1 MMNVISLDIPMP
13 LPPATRKEETHDR
26 IVRAA
31 ARSIRRQ
38 GYAGVGVADVMK
50 EAGLTHGGFYAHF
63 GSRTALLAEATDRAG
78 ADGVAALRGIALAAP
93 PGRGL
98 AALIDAYLSME
109 HVRAAEFGCPVAALG
124 CEVPRQDREVRAAA
138 GARIQDLLALIAE
151 LAPGRGAGRLQQA
164 QAVLAALVGTLM
176 LARAVD
182 DPQLSAAMLEAG
194 RKNLQAQIKA

>member
-1 MMNVISLDIPMP
+1 MT
-13 LPPATRKEETHDR
+13 PPPITRKEETHDR
-26 IVRAA
+26 IVRTA
-31 ARSIRRQ
+31 ARAIRRS

-63 GSRTALLAEATDRAG
+63 GSRTALLSEAADRAG
-78 ADGVAALRGIALAAP
+78 ADGVAALRGIAMAAP
-93 PGRGL
+93 PGRRL

-124 CEVPRQDREVRAAA
+124 CEVPRQDGEVRAAA
-138 GARIQDLLALIAE
+138 GARIQDLLALIEE
-151 LAPGRGAGRLQQA
+151 LTPGRGAGRLQQA
-164 QAVLAALVGTLM
+164 QAVLAGLVGTLV

-182 DPQLSAAMLEAG
+182 DAQLSAAMLEAG

>member
-93 PGRGL
+93 PGRGR
-98 AALIDAYLSME
+98 AAPIDAE
-109 HVRAAEFGCPVAALG
+109 HTQEAALG